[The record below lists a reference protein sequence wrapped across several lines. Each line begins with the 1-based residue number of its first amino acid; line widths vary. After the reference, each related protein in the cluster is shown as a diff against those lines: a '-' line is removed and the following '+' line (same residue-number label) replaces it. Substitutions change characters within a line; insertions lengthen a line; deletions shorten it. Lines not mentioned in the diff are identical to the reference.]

1 MKVMSL
7 PRFYVQIELNLG
19 QTIHLPMD
27 VSHHLL
33 NVLRLKP
40 GHSIIIY
47 NGTGG
52 EFHGE
57 LLKVSKKTAI
67 IALIGYQDINR
78 TASINVNLGLCVLK
92 RNAMDRA
99 IARCVELGVH
109 TLTPLISERCSV
121 AHRIIQH
128 RHNHWQQIIVTAT
141 EQCGLNILPSLES
154 AVPLPTWLNSAE
166 ADLKL
171 IASPEGQRFPNSSG
185 VRSVAMVIGP
195 EGGFTIEEL
204 RLATATSFCTVKLGE
219 RILRA
224 ENAPAVALSAIHQS
238 WGDFS
243 Y

>member
-1 MKVMSL
+1 MTVKRV
-7 PRFYVQIELNLG
+7 PRFYVQTELNLG
-19 QTIHLPMD
+19 QAINLPKD

-40 GHSIIIY
+40 RQTIIIY

-52 EFHGE
+52 EFYAE
-57 LLKVSKKTAI
+57 LLKVSKKTATVS
-67 IALIGYQDINR
+67 LIGYKDINR
-78 TASINVNLGLCVLK
+78 TATINVYLGLCVLK
-92 RNAMDRA
+92 KDAMDRA

-109 TLTPLISERCSV
+109 TLTPLISEHCSV

-128 RHNHWQQIIVTAT
+128 RHSHWQQIIVAAT
-141 EQCGLNILPSLES
+141 EQCGLNILPLLEPVVSLT
-154 AVPLPTWLNSAE
+154 TWLNSAK

-171 IASPEGQRFPNSSG
+171 IASPEGQGFPNRSR

-195 EGGFTIEEL
+195 EGGFTAGEL
-204 RLATATSFCTVKLGE
+204 RLATAKRFSGLKLGE
-219 RILRA
+219 RTLRA
-224 ENAPAVALSAIHQS
+224 ENAPAVALSAIHRS